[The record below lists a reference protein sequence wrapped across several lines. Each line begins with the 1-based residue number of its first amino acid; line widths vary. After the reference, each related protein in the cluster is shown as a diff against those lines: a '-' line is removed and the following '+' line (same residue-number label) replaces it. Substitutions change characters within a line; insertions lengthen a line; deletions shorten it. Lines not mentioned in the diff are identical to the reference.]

1 MEKPLS
7 LNFRVFTVKF
17 VGVQKLTMKCYLD
30 VAFYNTMS
38 STFALIFQH
47 FKTS

>member
-7 LNFRVFTVKF
+7 LNFRVFTVKL
-17 VGVQKLTMKCYLD
+17 VGVQKCYLD
-30 VAFYNTMS
+30 VALYNTMS
-38 STFALIFQH
+38 STFTLIFQH